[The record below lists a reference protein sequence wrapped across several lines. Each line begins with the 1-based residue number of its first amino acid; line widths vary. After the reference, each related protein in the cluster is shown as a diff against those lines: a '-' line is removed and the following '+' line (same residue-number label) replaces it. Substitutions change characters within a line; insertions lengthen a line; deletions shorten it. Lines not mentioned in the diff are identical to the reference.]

1 MVGALTA
8 VALSFLATVVAN
20 ATTHA
25 GHVEYY
31 YGSAGFALVG
41 AFGTPALTWLLM
53 RRVPLWRAIIEPAI
67 GGVLGTLLA
76 LSTIPLLHTP
86 MLVQPLCVLGG
97 IAVAALRLRQANGG
111 HHAGLLGAE
120 LGDVPAR
127 SGHAS

>member
-20 ATTHA
+20 ATMPV

-31 YGSAGFALVG
+31 YGSAGFALAG
-41 AFGTPALTWLLM
+41 AFGTPALTWFLM

-76 LSTIPLLHTP
+76 LIIIPFFHTSI
-86 MLVQPLCVLGG
+86 LVQPLCVLGG

-111 HHAGLLGAE
+111 RRAGLGGAN
-120 LGDVPAR
+120 LGDVPPQL
-127 SGHAS
+127 